1 MVGRKILTVLLSVV
15 MIFGVTGCSGKA
27 VKKED
32 KVDNN
37 VDFDEFCDEL
47 FKDLVG
53 SDAMGCHFA
62 VSDPA
67 KYGIVLEREDK
78 IYGTLSEEDIEVAEK
93 KLDEYIDRL
102 KEFRKTGLSK
112 EQQLTCDTL
121 LWYFEAEDAYD
132 DTLYL
137 QSVIGTSSGILA
149 NISSNFVEYIFYD
162 EEDIEDYFCILES
175 LDDFYDEFGAY
186 LYNQVEY
193 GYFPCDKIVE
203 DNIDICDTY
212 FDAEVNPVEE
222 SFEAKLEAL
231 NLSEEEREDYI
242 KKNEDEVE
250 KYLDTF
256 FEKSRELLKDLKE
269 SGKNVGGLAGYG
281 DKGLRLYEAIVRTKT
296 SSDMSVK
303 ELIKYIDDRI
313 DGIESDMY
321 GIILKDISVVD
332 IMYEYQPEYDRP
344 EDILNDIIEFMPED
358 FKAPLTNEFTI
369 KYMSPACEIEGV
381 LAYYVTARIDDISVN
396 NIKINSS
403 EVAEDTYTLYTTL
416 AHEGYPGHL
425 YQYTSFYGNEEVS
438 NVRKAL
444 DFIGSTEG
452 WAQYAAGQAIDYLYK
467 IDDLP
472 KNFAELMRLDSE
484 FGYLLMARTD
494 IGVNYEGW
502 DKEKLGKYLDERGL
516 DSDDLIDDLYYSS
529 VADPG
534 SILPYAVGTA
544 LMTDMKDKVVEELG
558 EDSIKDFNAFI
569 IDCGI
574 LPFPIYEELLEDWI
588 SQNK

>member
-1 MVGRKILTVLLSVV
+1 MKIKKVLSVMLATV
-15 MIFGVTGCSGKA
+15 MVFGVTGCSKKA
-27 VKKED
+27 VKKEHQID
-32 KVDNN
+32 KSDE
-37 VDFDEFCDEL
+37 FEEFCDEL
-47 FKDLVG
+47 FIDMV
-53 SDAMGCHFA
+53 SADAVNCHFI
-62 VSDPA
+62 VSDPS
-67 KYGIVLEREDK
+67 KYGIEFKDEDK
-78 IYGTLSEEDIEVAEK
+78 IYGSLSEATVEESEK
-93 KLDEYIDRL
+93 ELDEYISKL
-102 KEFRKTGLSK
+102 KEFKKSGLSK

-132 DTLYL
+132 DTMYL

-175 LDDFYDEFGAY
+175 LDYFYIELGTY

-193 GYFPCDKIVE
+193 GYFPCDKVVE
-203 DNIDICDTY
+203 DNIEICDTY
-212 FDAEVNPVEE
+212 LDAEVNPVEE
-222 SFEAKLEAL
+222 SFEAKLESL
-231 NLSEEEREDYI
+231 NLSEAEKEDYI
-242 KKNEDEVE
+242 KKNEEYVD
-250 KYLDTF
+250 KYLDEF
-256 FEKSRELLKDLKE
+256 FEKSKELLKELKGA
-269 SGKNVGGLAGYG
+269 GKNEGGLAGYG
-281 DKGLRLYEAIVRTKT
+281 DKGIRLYEAIARTKT

-303 ELIKYIDDRI
+303 ELIKYIDDRL

-321 GIILKDISVVD
+321 DIILKDISVVD
-332 IMYEYQPEYDRP
+332 IMYEYQPDYDRP

-358 FKAPLTNEFTI
+358 FKAPLTKDFTI

-396 NIKINSS
+396 NIKINGS
-403 EVAEDTYTLYTTL
+403 EVAGDAYTLYTTL

-425 YQYTSFYGNEEVS
+425 YQFTSFYGDEDVS

-444 DFIGSTEG
+444 DFIGATEG
-452 WAQYAAGQAIDYLYK
+452 WAQYAAGLAIDYLYK

-472 KNFAELMRLDSE
+472 KNFADLMRLDSE
-484 FGYLLMARTD
+484 YGYLLMARTD
-494 IGVNYEGW
+494 IGINYEGW
-502 DKEKLGKYLDERGL
+502 DKEQLGKYLDDRGL
-516 DSDDLIDDLYYSS
+516 NSDDLIDDLFYSS

-544 LMTDMKDKVVEELG
+544 LMTDMKDKAVEELG

-574 LPFPIYEELLEDWI
+574 LPFPLYEELLEDWI